1 MSSIELDPIIEL
13 SCLEISTEN
22 KAAFKKQLEDI
33 LEYMSV
39 INSVDETINPD
50 YEWPINKDVL
60 VRKDEPVSFSHE
72 LVSENAPEFRD
83 GCFVVPKILN

>member
-1 MSSIELDPIIEL
+1 MSSIEIDPIIEL
-13 SCLEISTEN
+13 SCLEITPKN
-22 KAAFKKQLEDI
+22 KSAFKHQLEDI

-39 INSVDETINPD
+39 INQVDHEPNSD
-50 YEWPINKDVL
+50 FQWPINKDVL
-60 VRKDEPVSFSHE
+60 VRKDESVEFSHE

>member
-13 SCLEISTEN
+13 SCLEITSEN

-33 LEYMSV
+33 LNYMSV
-39 INSVDETINPD
+39 IKGVEEVPNSN

-60 VRKDEPVSFSHE
+60 TRKDESVSFSHE
-72 LVSENAPEFRD
+72 LVSENAPNFRD